1 MTKWVKSSIISPI
14 KEGGYIVEEINL
26 AELFRF
32 LMSKMKFIILMS
44 IIAVGLCML
53 YITFVLTPM
62 YHSSTT
68 LILVGNNE
76 NQNLSLVQ
84 SEVNLNQNLVTTY
97 SEIVKSRSVLNQ
109 VIEVLDLPCSAEE
122 LSGRIHVTSIEDTE
136 IIKIQVSDENNET
149 AKEIASATSEVF
161 MKEIQKIYKL
171 TNVSVVD
178 EASLEKDPYNI
189 NVPKQLLIAAILGFG
204 LASSLAF
211 LVFYFDTSIK
221 SSKDIEEKLGL
232 AILGNVTIANKNKG
246 GKK

>member
-1 MTKWVKSSIISPI
+1 M
-14 KEGGYIVEEINL
+14 EEINL

-32 LMSKMKFIILMS
+32 LMSKIKFILLMS
-44 IIAVGLCML
+44 MVSVGLCMF
-53 YITFVLTPM
+53 YITFLLTPM

-109 VIEVLDLPCSAEE
+109 VIEELGLSCNAEE

-136 IIKIQVSDENNET
+136 IIKIQVSNEDSEM
-149 AKEIASATSEVF
+149 AKEIATATSEVF
-161 MKEIQKIYKL
+161 RKEIQKIYKL

-178 EASLEKDPYNI
+178 EASLERDPYNI
-189 NVPKQLLIAAILGFG
+189 NIAKQLLIAAIIGFG
-204 LASSLAF
+204 GASALAF
-211 LVFYFDTSIK
+211 LVFYFDTTIK

-232 AILGNVTIANKNKG
+232 AILGNVTVANKNKG

>member
-1 MTKWVKSSIISPI
+1 MD
-14 KEGGYIVEEINL
+14 EINL

-32 LMSKMKFIILMS
+32 LLSKIKFIILIS
-44 IIAVGLCML
+44 ILSVVLCL
-53 YITFVLTPM
+53 FYITFLLTPM

-109 VIEVLDLPCSAEE
+109 VIEVLGLSCSAEE
-122 LSGRIHVTSIEDTE
+122 LSGRIYVTSIEDTE
-136 IIKIQVSDENNET
+136 IIKIQVSDEDNAT
-149 AKEIASATSEVF
+149 ARKIASATSDVF

-178 EASLEKDPYNI
+178 EASLENEPYNVNI
-189 NVPKQLLIAAILGFG
+189 TKQLLIAAILGFG
-204 LASSLAF
+204 VASCLAF

-232 AILGNVTIANKNKG
+232 AILGNVTVANKSKG

>member
-1 MTKWVKSSIISPI
+1 MD
-14 KEGGYIVEEINL
+14 EINL
-26 AELFRF
+26 AELFKF
-32 LMSKMKFIILMS
+32 LLSKIKFIVLISILS
-44 IIAVGLCML
+44 VGLCL
-53 YITFVLTPM
+53 FYITFLLTPM

-109 VIEVLDLPCSAEE
+109 VIEVLGLSCSAEE
-122 LSGRIHVTSIEDTE
+122 LSERIYVTSIEDTE
-136 IIKIQVSDENNET
+136 IIKIQVSDEDNI
-149 AKEIASATSEVF
+149 IARKIANATSDVF

-178 EASLEKDPYNI
+178 EASLESEPYNVNI
-189 NVPKQLLIAAILGFG
+189 TKQLLIAAILGFG
-204 LASSLAF
+204 IASCLAF

-232 AILGNVTIANKNKG
+232 AILGNVTVANKNKG

>member
-1 MTKWVKSSIISPI
+1 M
-14 KEGGYIVEEINL
+14 EEINL
-26 AELFRF
+26 AELFKF
-32 LMSKMKFIILMS
+32 LMSKIKFIILMS
-44 IIAVGLCML
+44 ILAVGLCMF
-53 YITFVLTPM
+53 YITFLLTPM

-109 VIEVLDLPCSAEE
+109 VIEVLDLSCTAEE
-122 LSGRIHVTSIEDTE
+122 LSERIHVSSIEDTE
-136 IIKIQVSDENNET
+136 IIKIQVSDKDNSK
-149 AKEIASATSEVF
+149 AKEIASATSEIF

-178 EASLEKDPYNI
+178 EASLEAEPYNVNI
-189 NVPKQLLIAAILGFG
+189 MKQLFIAAIIGFG
-204 LASSLAF
+204 LSSCFAF

-232 AILGNVTIANKNKG
+232 AILGNVTIANTNKG

>member
-1 MTKWVKSSIISPI
+1 M
-14 KEGGYIVEEINL
+14 EEINL

-32 LMSKMKFIILMS
+32 LLSKIKFIIL
-44 IIAVGLCML
+44 ITILAVGICMF
-53 YITFVLTPM
+53 YITFLLTPM

-109 VIEVLDLPCSAEE
+109 VIEALNLPCSAEE
-122 LSGRIHVTSIEDTE
+122 LSERIHVTSVEDTE
-136 IIKIQVSDENNET
+136 IIKIQVSDENN
-149 AKEIASATSEVF
+149 ADARKIASTTSEIF

-171 TNVSVVD
+171 TNVSIVD
-178 EASLEKDPYNI
+178 EASLEAKPYNVNI
-189 NVPKQLLIAAILGFG
+189 TKQLFIAAVLGFG
-204 LASSLAF
+204 LASCGAF
-211 LVFYFDTSIK
+211 LIFYFDTSIK
-221 SSKDIEEKLGL
+221 SGKDIEEKLGL